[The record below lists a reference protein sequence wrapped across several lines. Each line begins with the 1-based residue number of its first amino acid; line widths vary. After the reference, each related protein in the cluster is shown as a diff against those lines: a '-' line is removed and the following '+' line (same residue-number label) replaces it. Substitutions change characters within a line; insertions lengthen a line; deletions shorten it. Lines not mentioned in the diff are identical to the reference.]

1 MNLPVPQLVDKKQ
14 RMTKAKRAA
23 LNALAELGMDY
34 FEYGTPPY
42 AVSMLAEYMG
52 TDLANLSKTMQGL
65 ERMGLVVREVTKT
78 TCWNAIARGHAP
90 RKCVCYW
97 MAETME
103 QDKAR
108 AQAWEAGRG
117 ARADAAF
124 ARLFAPPPPAPA
136 IETIDVSAR
145 ILPEVERLNFT

>member
-65 ERMGLVVREVTKT
+65 ERMRLVVREVRKSE
-78 TCWNAIARGHAP
+78 CWNAIARDHTP

-97 MAETME
+97 LAATME

-108 AQAWEAGRG
+108 AKAWVESRSAM
-117 ARADAAF
+117 ADAAF
-124 ARLFAPPPPAPA
+124 ARMFVQSAPQ
-136 IETIDVSAR
+136 SR
-145 ILPEVERLNFT
+145 